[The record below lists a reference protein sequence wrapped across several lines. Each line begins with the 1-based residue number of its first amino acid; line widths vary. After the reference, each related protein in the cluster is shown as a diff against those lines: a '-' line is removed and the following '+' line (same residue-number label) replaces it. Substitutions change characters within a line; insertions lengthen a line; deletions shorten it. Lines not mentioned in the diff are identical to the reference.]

1 MVEAIH
7 AAEDRLQVRVCVR
20 CVRLQ
25 SMHARADP
33 LRDASLPS
41 IINDNAQA
49 GLEAAYVG
57 LSDEGFPSLRRKLT
71 RSKQRMSW
79 DVHAH
84 RLAKMISK

>member
-1 MVEAIH
+1 MHVRDVCLNPH
-7 AAEDRLQVRVCVR
+7 LRLHSC
-20 CVRLQ
+20 
-25 SMHARADP
+25 D
-33 LRDASLPS
+33 SLCH
-41 IINDNAQA
+41 IDENAQA